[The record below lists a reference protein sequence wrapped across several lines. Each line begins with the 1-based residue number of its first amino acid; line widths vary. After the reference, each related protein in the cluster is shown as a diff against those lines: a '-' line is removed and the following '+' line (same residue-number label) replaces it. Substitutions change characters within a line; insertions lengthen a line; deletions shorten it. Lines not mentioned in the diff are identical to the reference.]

1 MLALGDQ
8 ISSLELPGV
17 NVDREDRREMPG
29 GETGRSIIG
38 KTNIDGEGIA
48 GLELQY
54 DDMLSGTG
62 GEMSREVAPGNRSI
76 PGTETVT
83 EAPIPGNDLVLT
95 LDRSIQFSTE
105 QVLLERVSEIGA
117 RGATAI
123 VMSPH
128 TGDILAMASVR
139 RNDETGQY
147 EVTSGNY
154 AAVDAYEPGSVAKV
168 ITDLQCAQRRSR
180 HARHLLRGAM
190 AQAVLR
196 RPADGRRAASRPRR
210 CRSPRS

>member
-1 MLALGDQ
+1 
-8 ISSLELPGV
+8 
-17 NVDREDRREMPG
+17 MPG

-76 PGTETVT
+76 AGTETVT
-83 EAPIPGNDLVLT
+83 EEPVAGNDLVLT

-128 TGDILAMASVR
+128 TGEIWRWHRSAQGRDRPVR
-139 RNDETGQY
+139 GDVGQ
-147 EVTSGNY
+147 
-154 AAVDAYEPGSVAKV
+154 
-168 ITDLQCAQRRSR
+168 
-180 HARHLLRGAM
+180 
-190 AQAVLR
+190 LR
-196 RPADGRRAASRPRR
+196 RRR
-210 CRSPRS
+210 CL